1 MKTRLEPPTEQSTPQ
16 WVLDLPADNSPWGIT
31 ARRVFWDR
39 SVKIED
45 WRAGVKA
52 GHRSYLP
59 QTIEH
64 MDAKDFIR
72 FYGRASFEQ
81 DWPSIAAKIT
91 DKQIRYKSL
100 LLDLKWS
107 VCVGGHLNLIPH
119 PKFWDLSPRC
129 REFILY
135 AANHPG
141 VTTYAATK
149 TLDMPYRRAHDYL
162 KTSLEL
168 GLFFTTEETL
178 NGRKQRR
185 IWPANRWPA
194 INYAEASST

>member
-1 MKTRLEPPTEQSTPQ
+1 M
-16 WVLDLPADNSPWGIT
+16 
-31 ARRVFWDR
+31 
-39 SVKIED
+39 KIED

-72 FYGRASFEQ
+72 FYGRSNFEQ
-81 DWPSIAAKIT
+81 DWPSIVAKIS

-107 VCVGGHLNLIPH
+107 VCVGGQLNLIPH

-141 VTTYAATK
+141 VTTTDAATA
-149 TLDMPYRRAHDYL
+149 LGIPYHSAYYCLRI
-162 KTSLEL
+162 SLEL
-168 GLFFTTEETL
+168 GLFFTRDETL

-185 IWPANRWPA
+185 IWPASRWPA
-194 INYAEASST
+194 INYGEPSSS